1 MASNGREA
9 PHNAE
14 RARLEQQRQ
23 KDISPWSG
31 LDAGTQA
38 PARIEE
44 LA

>member
-1 MASNGREA
+1 MR
-9 PHNAE
+9 
-14 RARLEQQRQ
+14 RYQ